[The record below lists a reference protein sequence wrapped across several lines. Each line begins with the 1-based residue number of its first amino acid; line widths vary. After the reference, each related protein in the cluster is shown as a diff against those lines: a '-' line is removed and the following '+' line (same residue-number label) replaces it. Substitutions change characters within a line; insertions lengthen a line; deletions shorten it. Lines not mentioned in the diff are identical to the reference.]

1 MTSQPPTAAPA
12 AAEAATEMTRTRP
25 RHARYDLVIIGG
37 GSAGLPAAELAAVL
51 GARVALVDRETLG
64 GECLYTGCV
73 PSKALLHVARVA
85 WQART
90 ADRLGLAA
98 TLAPV
103 DLGAVADQVARVVGR
118 VGTRDTPERFEA
130 RGIEVLFGAA
140 RFTGPRTLVVNGHAI
155 TARAFLVCTGS
166 HAATPELAGLAGV
179 PYHTND
185 TIFGL
190 RALPATL
197 TIVGGGP
204 VGVELGQ
211 AFARLG
217 ARVTIVQ
224 RAPRLLPREEPEA
237 SSVIE
242 RRLAAEGVT
251 LLLGATAQGVAQR
264 EGAVIVSARGAD
276 GAALEVAGEQLL
288 IATGRAANVAG
299 LGLEA
304 AGIAF
309 TPQRGIQVDARRRT
323 SNRHIYAAGD
333 VTGPPYFTH
342 AAAQQALAA
351 VRAAV
356 TPFGRDLDTRA
367 LAWAIFTEPEV
378 ARVGLTEAEA
388 RARHGASVRT
398 YALPFSAVD
407 RADTD
412 EVGDGFV
419 KLVATGR
426 GALVGAQLVGAHA
439 GEYINELALA
449 LRQQL
454 DLGQL
459 AATTHVYPTMALAIQ
474 QAAARYSYGKLVRG
488 ALPGV
493 LRAYRRLA
501 R

>member
-1 MTSQPPTAAPA
+1 
-12 AAEAATEMTRTRP
+12 
-25 RHARYDLVIIGG
+25 
-37 GSAGLPAAELAAVL
+37 
-51 GARVALVDRETLG
+51 
-64 GECLYTGCV
+64 
-73 PSKALLHVARVA
+73 
-85 WQART
+85 
-90 ADRLGLAA
+90 
-98 TLAPV
+98 V

-130 RGIEVLFGAA
+130 RGVEVLFGAA
-140 RFTGPRTLVVNGHAI
+140 RFIGPRTLAVNGHAI

-166 HAATPELAGLAGV
+166 HAATPDLAGLAGV
-179 PYHTND
+179 AYHTND

-190 RALPATL
+190 RALPAAL
-197 TIVGGGP
+197 TIIGGGA

-224 RAPRLLPREEPEA
+224 RAARLLPREEPEA
-237 SSVIE
+237 SEVIQ
-242 RRLAAEGVT
+242 RRLEAEGVA
-251 LLLGATAQGVAQR
+251 LRLGATAETVAR
-264 EGAVIVSARGAD
+264 RDDATIVVTARGAD
-276 GAALEVAGEQLL
+276 GAALEVTGEQRL
-288 IATGRAANVAG
+288 IAAGRAPNVAG

-304 AGIAF
+304 AGVAF
-309 TPQRGIQVDARRRT
+309 TPEGGIRADARRRT

-367 LAWAIFTEPEV
+367 LAWAIFSDPEV

-388 RARHGASVRT
+388 RARHGDTVRA
-398 YALPFSAVD
+398 YVMPFSAVD

-412 EVGDGFV
+412 EASDGFV
-419 KLVATGR
+419 KLVATSR
-426 GALVGAQLVGAHA
+426 GALLGAQLVGAHA
-439 GEYINELALA
+439 GEYINELALV

-454 DLGQL
+454 DLDQL

-474 QAAARYSYGKLVRG
+474 QTAARYSYSKLMRG
-488 ALPGV
+488 ALPGL

>member
-1 MTSQPPTAAPA
+1 MTSQPQTAAA
-12 AAEAATEMTRTRP
+12 AAATEAARARP

-90 ADRLGLAA
+90 ADRLGLAT

-140 RFTGPRTLVVNGHAI
+140 RFTGPRTLAVNGRAI

-166 HAATPELAGLAGV
+166 HAAVPDIAGLADV
-179 PYHTND
+179 AYHTND

-190 RALPATL
+190 RALPRTL
-197 TIVGGGP
+197 TIIGGGP

-217 ARVTIVQ
+217 ARVTIVA
-224 RAPRLLPREEPEA
+224 RAARLLPREEPEA
-237 SSVIE
+237 SAVIQ
-242 RRLAAEGVT
+242 RRLADEGLT
-251 LLLGATAQGVAQR
+251 LHLGATAHAVAR
-264 EGAVIVSARGAD
+264 RDDATLVISARGAD
-276 GAALEVAGEQLL
+276 GAPLELVGEQLL
-288 IATGRAANVAG
+288 IATGRAPNVAG

-304 AGIAF
+304 AGVAF
-309 TPQRGIQVDARRRT
+309 APADGIRVDARRRT

-378 ARVGLTEAEA
+378 ARVGLTETEA
-388 RARHGASVRT
+388 RARHGDSVRA
-398 YALPFSAVD
+398 YVMPFSAVD

-412 EVGDGFV
+412 EAGDGFV
-419 KLVATGR
+419 KLVATGK
-426 GALVGAQLVGAHA
+426 GALVGAHLVGAHA

-449 LRQQL
+449 LRHKL

>member
-1 MTSQPPTAAPA
+1 MTSQPQSAAPD
-12 AAEAATEMTRTRP
+12 TTTTRRTQP
-25 RHARYDLVIIGG
+25 RRVRYDLVIIGG
-37 GSAGLPAAELAAVL
+37 GSAGLPAAELAALL
-51 GARVALVDRETLG
+51 GASVALIDRETLG

-90 ADRLGLAA
+90 ADRLGLGV

-103 DLGAVADQVARVVGR
+103 ELGAVADQVAHVVGR
-118 VGTRDTPERFEA
+118 VATRDTPERFEA
-130 RGIEVLFGAA
+130 RGVEVLFGQA
-140 RFTGPRTLVVNGHAI
+140 RFTGPRTLDVNGHAI
-155 TARAFLVCTGS
+155 SARAFLVCTGS
-166 HAATPELAGLAGV
+166 HAATPDLAGLAGI

-190 RALPATL
+190 RTLPATL

-217 ARVTIVQ
+217 SRVTITQ
-224 RAPRLLPREEPEA
+224 RAARLLPHEEPET
-237 SSVIE
+237 SEVIQ

-251 LLLGATAQGVAQR
+251 LLLGTRAEAVARRDGAIIVTARA
-264 EGAVIVSARGAD
+264 AD
-276 GAALEVAGEQLL
+276 GAVLEVAGEQLL
-288 IATGRAANVAG
+288 LATGRAPNVAG

-304 AGIAF
+304 AGVAF
-309 TPQRGIQVDARRRT
+309 TGATGIRVDARLCATNHRVF
-323 SNRHIYAAGD
+323 AAGD

-342 AAAQQALAA
+342 AAAQQSLAA

-356 TPFGRDLDTRA
+356 TPFGRALDVRA
-367 LAWAIFTEPEV
+367 LPWAIFSDPEV

-388 RARHGASVRT
+388 RARFGAGVQAYT
-398 YALPFSAVD
+398 MPFSAVD

-412 EVGDGFV
+412 EAGEGFV
-419 KLVATGR
+419 KLIATRQGELL
-426 GALVGAQLVGAHA
+426 GAHLVGANA

-449 LRQQL
+449 MRHRL
-454 DLGQL
+454 DLGRL
-459 AATTHVYPTMALAIQ
+459 ASTTHVYPTMALAIQ
-474 QAAARYSYGKLVRG
+474 QAAARYTYGKLVRG
-488 ALPGV
+488 ALPGL